1 MVVSGDFRDGMD
13 EHQPYKHIKLAI
25 NTYPINISIFCYKLG
40 IFIYVYIH
48 SYIHIY
54 IYIHIYTYIYIPLD
68 THDILMNS
76 WLKLTMALPGSRGSF
91 WRHQHPLFG
100 RSAKSWGIMLW
111 SQEKKT
117 PKISCSL
124 LFTKVLP
131 LIPAISSLI
140 TGILVDLHVGNDMK
154 HDVLD
159 FIEILCIFE
168 GLGSCS
174 AKIGSWYPTKI

>member
-48 SYIHIY
+48 IYIYIY
-54 IYIHIYTYIYIPLD
+54 IYIHIYIYTFINQTYAIYIYIPLD

-91 WRHQHPLFG
+91 W
-100 RSAKSWGIMLW
+100 
-111 SQEKKT
+111 
-117 PKISCSL
+117 
-124 LFTKVLP
+124 
-131 LIPAISSLI
+131 
-140 TGILVDLHVGNDMK
+140 
-154 HDVLD
+154 
-159 FIEILCIFE
+159 
-168 GLGSCS
+168 
-174 AKIGSWYPTKI
+174 